1 MPDAILTYSGH
12 HELLLLLKCSSR
24 LKLSDV
30 VNILF
35 VGCMYKCVL
44 GWPSSTML
52 ICLRALPEQSSTIDE
67 QQRSTAQNGTILL
80 NMFLHK
86 QTGGH
91 WQSQAVLTHTHIA
104 QSHAALL
111 RSFSTE
117 NQYVH
122 NPDSHCTEPH
132 SLSTDSYSTS
142 IWYA

>member
-1 MPDAILTYSGH
+1 MPDATLTYSGH

-24 LKLSDV
+24 HKLSDV

-44 GWPSSTML
+44 GSPSSTMR

-67 QQRSTAQNGTILL
+67 QQRSTAQKCTILL

-91 WQSQAVLTHTHIA
+91 WQTQPVLTHTHIA

-117 NQYVH
+117 TQYVH

-132 SLSTDSYSTS
+132 SLGTDSYSTS